1 MVLEWFDLGALH
13 NLGIIVMFA
22 FQNYRPSVTERPCC
36 PDCPG
41 CPDQACPEVMDENS
55 FLEGWDWVSVGDWF
69 HVFDIGDQNTVY
81 NISELIDI
89 IQKCQID
96 FDISLQTISYQTQT
110 KGTWQSAGITF
121 ELLDDI
127 DDSSADWLN
136 FSDDVTAQLNQD
148 NSTCMTRGT
157 VCSTA

>member
-1 MVLEWFDLGALH
+1 
-13 NLGIIVMFA
+13 
-22 FQNYRPSVTERPCC
+22 
-36 PDCPG
+36 
-41 CPDQACPEVMDENS
+41 MDEDS
-55 FLEGWDWVSVGDWF
+55 FLEGWDGVSVGDWF

-81 NISELIDI
+81 NIGEFIDI
-89 IQKCQID
+89 IQKGQID

-127 DDSSADWLN
+127 DDSSTDWLN

-148 NSTCMTRGT
+148 NSTCMTWGT
-157 VCSTA
+157 VCSTAWAGEKWCISLYITDFLK

>member
-1 MVLEWFDLGALH
+1 
-13 NLGIIVMFA
+13 
-22 FQNYRPSVTERPCC
+22 
-36 PDCPG
+36 
-41 CPDQACPEVMDENS
+41 MDEDS
-55 FLEGWDWVSVGDWF
+55 FLEGWDGVSVGDWF

-81 NISELIDI
+81 NIGEFIDI

-127 DDSSADWLN
+127 DDSSTDWLN

-148 NSTCMTRGT
+148 NSTCMTWGT